1 MALKALSGVTQGAS
15 RFTRL
20 PNGFTRSSKLTQTLP
35 IDAVNKATI
44 RVVIGTTAVGTGV
57 FNRSATAGVTI
68 GVSASGQQ
76 TDQQHYGTATVGV
89 VISSTASASVTSTHS
104 GTATASIVITTTAS
118 GATGATH
125 AGTANI
131 GVAVTASAS
140 GNAFTAH
147 SGTATVS
154 VAVTATASGNA
165 ISTHSGVASVQVN
178 LSASAGASS
187 YDPLTEVPD
196 ESGENN
202 VMVLNGATFS
212 STAAI
217 GNRSVDFAGN
227 NASTGQYPN
236 AHTQVDNTFQ
246 SLIRS
251 SNFSISAWV
260 QFHTS
265 GNSAPIISISDS
277 ASSNNRLQLYRP
289 ASNYI
294 QLYISSDGDSR
305 SLPTATGT
313 LTGAS
318 TWFHIVA
325 TVGSNSNNYPDFK
338 AYIDGSLSQE
348 RTDQDLQAIDLSQFT
363 TSVKL
368 EAGRLISP
376 HSSWYLDGRID
387 DISIWDKE
395 LSSTEVSNLYNSGS
409 GTDLS
414 GSSNLV
420 GWWKMGDSN
429 IITHSGAA
437 TVSVDVTASASGE
450 TFTTHSGTASC
461 QVNLSA
467 SASGTHVQ
475 GDESIVEGLSGK
487 LCWFDANDITGSSNG
502 DALSSWPS
510 RHDSGVSASNSTS
523 STQPI
528 YNTNQVNSLP
538 AVNFDAD
545 YLEVNYGSNTSQPL
559 TAFIVC
565 AYDVTSGGGSNNA
578 IDGRDN
584 PSGYRSV
591 NFSMRTNGWGSYAG
605 SSWMQPSSGSPDTNW
620 HYFTVYLNGASSY
633 VRKDGV
639 SHATGNPGTQGTNGQ
654 ILGMWKGKNTSY
666 YMNGKIA
673 EVLIFGGT
681 LSDTNRNTTES
692 YLKDKYNL

>member
-1 MALKALSGVTQGAS
+1 MLRFAPPFRGRYIASTRGGVTENIARVGVS
-15 RFTRL
+15 V
-20 PNGFTRSSKLTQTLP
+20 LTTCAA
-35 IDAVNKATI
+35 IVAHE
-44 RVVIGTTAVGTGV
+44 G
-57 FNRSATAGVTI
+57 SATVSTSI

-104 GTATASIVITTTAS
+104 GTATASIVITTTAA
-118 GATGATH
+118 GETGATH

-131 GVAVTASAS
+131 GVTISTSSSGTVVSPVEGTANIGVTISATAIGTAS
-140 GNAFTAH
+140 FIH

-154 VAVTATASGNA
+154 VAVTTSANLVNTVDYLEDETPTPTVTFKADDLSLSNGDYVTNWSGYSRSGTGMGTYVSNAKNGYPSVAGNGYEASGGTGTYSENGD
-165 ISTHSGVASVQVN
+165 ISCFVVMKGTSGFFLQNDNGQKGFQIGTSGVRSKSGSNYSWTTPFSAGFNTDGWGIYEVHAGNNGDPDMYSYKNVVDNLVNSSNTAYQTPNWTDVSSNNKGLLIPEGCEIAEFRFWTRELTTSERTALYEYLQTKYNLSGGIANVSVSI
-178 LSASAGASS
+178 SASADGG
-187 YDPLTEVPD
+187 TEV
-196 ESGENN
+196 
-202 VMVLNGATFS
+202 
-212 STAAI
+212 
-217 GNRSVDFAGN
+217 
-227 NASTGQYPN
+227 
-236 AHTQVDNTFQ
+236 
-246 SLIRS
+246 
-251 SNFSISAWV
+251 
-260 QFHTS
+260 
-265 GNSAPIISISDS
+265 
-277 ASSNNRLQLYRP
+277 
-289 ASNYI
+289 
-294 QLYISSDGDSR
+294 
-305 SLPTATGT
+305 
-313 LTGAS
+313 
-318 TWFHIVA
+318 
-325 TVGSNSNNYPDFK
+325 
-338 AYIDGSLSQE
+338 
-348 RTDQDLQAIDLSQFT
+348 
-363 TSVKL
+363 
-368 EAGRLISP
+368 
-376 HSSWYLDGRID
+376 
-387 DISIWDKE
+387 
-395 LSSTEVSNLYNSGS
+395 
-409 GTDLS
+409 
-414 GSSNLV
+414 
-420 GWWKMGDSN
+420 
-429 IITHSGAA
+429 THN
-437 TVSVDVTASASGE
+437 
-450 TFTTHSGTASC
+450 GTASC

-467 SASGTHVQ
+467 SASGTHVL

-605 SSWMQPSSGSPDTNW
+605 SSWMQPSSGSPDTDW